1 MRVMHLALSAMLVV
15 SSAAFAQRPEEE
27 HSRPAPPPPPSR
39 GPEPFHGAPRATP
52 QRHDGDVNRGA
63 QQAPQRHEGD
73 ADRGAQSVPQRG
85 YSDKPGHPDAPHV
98 DRGNKWV
105 GHDTGRDDPQ
115 YHMDRPWEHGRF
127 TGGFGPSHRW
137 RIGGGGPE
145 RFWFNNWY
153 WSVAPYDIGFVS
165 DWDWNDDNII
175 IYDDPDHPGWY
186 LAYNTRL
193 GTYVHVM
200 YLGPQ

>member
-1 MRVMHLALSAMLVV
+1 MRVTQLALTALLIVY
-15 SSAAFAQRPEEE
+15 SSAFAQRPEQE

-39 GPEPFHGAPRATP
+39 GPAPYHGTPRATP
-52 QRHDGDVNRGA
+52 ERNHGDVNRGA
-63 QQAPQRHEGD
+63 QQAPPRN
-73 ADRGAQSVPQRG
+73 
-85 YSDKPGHPDAPHV
+85 YSDQPGHPNAPHV
-98 DRGNKWV
+98 DRDNRWV
-105 GHDTGRDDPQ
+105 GHDTGRDDLH
-115 YHMDRPWEHGRF
+115 YHVDRPWEHGRF

-153 WSVAPYDIGFVS
+153 WSIAPYDIGFVS
-165 DWDWNDDNII
+165 GWDWNDDDII

-193 GTYVHVM
+193 GTYAHVM

>member
-1 MRVMHLALSAMLVV
+1 MRVMHLALTALLVV
-15 SSAAFAQRPEEE
+15 SSAAFAQRPEKE
-27 HSRPAPPPPPSR
+27 HSRPAAPSPPSR
-39 GPEPFHGAPRATP
+39 GPEPFHGTPRATP
-52 QRHDGDVNRGA
+52 QRHEGDVNRGA
-63 QQAPQRHEGD
+63 QQAPPRN
-73 ADRGAQSVPQRG
+73 
-85 YSDKPGHPDAPHV
+85 YSDKPGHPNAPHV
-98 DRGNKWV
+98 DRDNKWV
-105 GHDTGRDDPQ
+105 GHDSGRDDAH
-115 YHMDRPWEHGRF
+115 YHVDRPWEHGRF

-137 RIGGGGPE
+137 RIGGGGPQ

-165 DWDWNDDNII
+165 DWDWNDDYII